1 MLKYKQFQFLLI
13 LPLFIFLLSSC
24 NNEFKSND
32 YTAYFGGEV
41 MNPTSPYL
49 LFLKDSKVIDS
60 IKIDKNNRFF
70 IKFDSLTPGMY
81 TFKNEPQYQYVFFD
95 KNDSLMVHINGKNF
109 DDSVVFCGRGDEK
122 NNFLMELYLMN
133 ENDKKNIFEVF
144 DYEVQHFNNNIDST
158 YLATETFYKKQKEKI
173 KWNNAFDVYAKAALD
188 FHYFSKKE
196 LYPLVHNMR
205 TGENIINKLPKDYYS
220 YRKDIDFNNK
230 KLADFSPFVMYLSY
244 FLNNKGSI
252 NFHNHYTDSELVL
265 KTNINK
271 LNVADSLIKDTKVK
285 NYILDNIAFTYFIED
300 QNIDNNKT
308 FLETYKKLSSNKS
321 ENNEILKIGKTIQL
335 LKTGNA
341 LPEIKLINER
351 GTEISSNTFARSKTV
366 IFFWTKNAT
375 AHFLEAHKRAKE
387 LQLKYPD
394 YNFVAINLDNN
405 QSNWLLE
412 LNKVK
417 HDGITEL
424 RSADFD
430 EIKNN
435 WAIMKVYRTIVLDK
449 NGSINNAFTNLFN
462 ADFKENLK

>member
-1 MLKYKQFQFLLI
+1 MLKYKLFQFLLI

-122 NNFLMELYLMN
+122 NNFLMELYLIN
-133 ENDKKNIFEVF
+133 EKDKKNIFEVF
-144 DYEVQHFNNNIDST
+144 DYDVQQFNNNIDST
-158 YLATETFYKKQKEKI
+158 YLAAETFYKTQKEKI
-173 KWNNAFDVYAKAALD
+173 KWNNAFDIYAKAALD
-188 FHYFSKKE
+188 FHYYSKKE

-205 TGENIINKLPKDYYS
+205 TGENIINKLPKDYYL

-244 FLNNKGSI
+244 LLNNKGSI
-252 NFHNHYTDSELVL
+252 NFHNHYTDSELTL

-300 QNIDNNKT
+300 QNIANNKT

-321 ENNEILKIGKTIQL
+321 DNNEILKIGKTIQL
-335 LKTGNA
+335 LKSGNA

-351 GTEISSNTFARSKTV
+351 GTEISSNTFASNKTV

-375 AHFLEAHKRAKE
+375 AHLLEAHKRAKE

-424 RSADFD
+424 RSADFE

-449 NGSINNAFTNLFN
+449 NGAINNAFTNLFN